1 MKIDF
6 SHLKEKE
13 IPEFNGGT
21 GTAFLRMFE
30 DKKMKV
36 LLGRLAPGASV
47 GLHMHRTDS
56 EVIFILSGSGK
67 VLCDGEMEPVEAG
80 DCHYCP
86 KGKSHSLLNQG
97 KDELMFWAV
106 VPEQP

>member
-6 SHLKEKE
+6 SQLKEMP

-21 GTAFLRMFE
+21 GTTILRMFE
-30 DKKMKV
+30 DGKMKV
-36 LLGRLAPGASV
+36 LLGRLKPGASV
-47 GLHMHRTDS
+47 GLHNHRTDS
-56 EVIFILSGSGK
+56 EVIFILSGEGK
-67 VLCDGEMEPVEAG
+67 VLCDGEMEPVGPG

-86 KGKSHSLLNQG
+86 KGHSHSLLNQG
-97 KDELMFWAV
+97 EEELMFWAV